1 MADGLYWVW
10 MSQKLGVAN
19 RVFVNLMLQVDS
31 PYDLYRMDAEE
42 LSRLERI
49 DEVTV
54 QKLCDKRL
62 KEAADIMDQCARAS
76 IGILTYADP
85 MYPERLKLLIDPP
98 MVLYYRGKLPVFDA
112 HMCIGVVGTRKMSEY
127 GQHTAYRLA
136 YELGGCGAVVVSG
149 MALGI
154 DGVATCAAIEAGG
167 IAIAVL
173 GCGVD
178 VVYPP
183 AHAKLMEAVM
193 KHGAVISE
201 YPPGTEPFGKNFPI
215 RNRIISGLC
224 QGTVVVEA
232 DMHSGALITAEHTIV
247 QGRQLFVIPGNVGE
261 ENSEG
266 PNTYLRDG
274 ANLALCAEDVLRY
287 YDHPL
292 LKPRVNYTAL
302 RYLQKQKDIHE
313 IEALTRYNVMSRRY
327 DPRKKY
333 PPADQPKP
341 SDTSTLRPFHKP
353 AVSISIA
360 ADTEQKPTAPAP
372 VKKAKQAK
380 APAAPRSAEAT
391 VPARQST
398 PKTERPQAIPLKNEV
413 SSEALAS
420 LNETQRQV
428 YEAIPQ
434 DRAISMDKLMTLGY
448 KVSDLIAATTVL
460 EIKGLINSLPGS
472 LFIRK

>member
-10 MSQKLGVAN
+10 MAQRLGTAN

-42 LSRLERI
+42 LARLERI
-49 DEVTV
+49 DETTV
-54 QKLCDKRL
+54 QRLCDKRL
-62 KEAADIMDQCARAS
+62 KEAADIMDQCARSS

-85 MYPERLKLLIDPP
+85 MYPERLKTLMDPP
-98 MVLYYRGKLPVFDA
+98 IVLYYRGKLPVFDA

-167 IAIAVL
+167 TAVSVL

-183 AHAKLMEAVM
+183 AHAKLMETVM
-193 KHGAVISE
+193 KHGVVISE
-201 YPPGTEPFGKNFPI
+201 YPPGTEPYGKNFPV

-232 DMHSGALITAEHTIV
+232 DMHSGALITAEHAIV
-247 QGRQLFVIPGNVGE
+247 QGRQLFVVPGNVGE

-292 LKPRVNYTAL
+292 VPPRVNYTAL

-313 IEALTRYNVMSRRY
+313 YEALTRCNIMSRRY
-327 DPRKKY
+327 DPRRKY
-333 PPADQPKP
+333 PSADQPKP
-341 SDTSTLRPFHKP
+341 SDTSTLRPFRKP
-353 AVSISIA
+353 PVSVSIA
-360 ADTEQKPTAPAP
+360 ADTEQTTVSGTKPRRGAEKAAKHSRTPPSAEPPMNTKAP
-372 VKKAKQAK
+372 VRASE
-380 APAAPRSAEAT
+380 PASKGGAAE
-391 VPARQST
+391 
-398 PKTERPQAIPLKNEV
+398 
-413 SSEALAS
+413 EALAS
-420 LNETQRQV
+420 LDEMQRKV

-434 DRAISMDKLMTLGY
+434 DRAISTDKLMVLGY
-448 KVSDLIAATTVL
+448 KVGELIAATTVL